1 MRRSLSWPQLADPF
15 PSLDMEEEVAREEQQ
30 GGGAASGYPAYS
42 YRYSKDHTKVLYT
55 SRRSLLH
62 GPTVHSFDG
71 GGLFVSQRHG
81 VFYSVDTEEE
91 ELSLPASVHRH
102 ILTSSRVRHLGT
114 VRDG

>member
-1 MRRSLSWPQLADPF
+1 M
-15 PSLDMEEEVAREEQQ
+15 
-30 GGGAASGYPAYS
+30 
-42 YRYSKDHTKVLYT
+42 
-55 SRRSLLH
+55 LH

-102 ILTSSRVRHLGT
+102 ILASSRVRHLGT
-114 VRDG
+114 IVDI